1 MALLAWPSP
10 PRVGIQDG
18 LVLGAPG
25 NQSRPICFV
34 LLFIVARQ
42 ERKKV

>member
-34 LLFIVARQ
+34 LFIVARQ
-42 ERKKV
+42 ERKEV